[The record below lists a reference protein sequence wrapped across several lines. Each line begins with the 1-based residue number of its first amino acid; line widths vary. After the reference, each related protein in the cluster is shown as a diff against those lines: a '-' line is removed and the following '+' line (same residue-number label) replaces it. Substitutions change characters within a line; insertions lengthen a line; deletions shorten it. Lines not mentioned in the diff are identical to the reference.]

1 MSHLTTSPPKQPRRF
16 LPEPIETTTRSSKAP
31 QSIPHRENTLSRGQ
45 KDLHTAVVGKENTN
59 YSLAKLA
66 SPIEHQLHKNPA
78 SSTVAETNSCPPGS
92 LQGDSCSLGRLSVRQ
107 RVSQSSGLLRTS
119 HARDKQD
126 EPISNTDDLPQ
137 LRPRKFVPQ
146 LMETAS
152 RSFRR
157 GSSPYASSHGL
168 SRQELE
174 SENLGHFSGVRDT
187 PVDAGSHL
195 AYESPFSYSRLQQ
208 RQETRRHSF
217 RVPDLPAIP
226 SSGSEG
232 SEGSD
237 LPSLPV
243 SPSISSRQSVI
254 PPKVEEDRRESC
266 DEHFSSF
273 LLSLAARSAEKQLKE
288 QALAAFPNEQV
299 YQPVDHFAID
309 REEEDCPSQ
318 DEPMIREGD
327 EVLIKWRRASSAD
340 LSWELE
346 HLRQHK
352 EEAEMRDRAMAG
364 TQGMHISP
372 LATST
377 YLTCGKNHKYTNSN
391 GGRERDCESV
401 QPRPLRSPPMLG
413 DDLIFPQSVS
423 PETTFCES
431 SNSIECDIQNYPG
444 LWHATARPDDHFGGD
459 GLWMGTCKHTRKSQD
474 PLYQSTK
481 ASNHHVKRKTWLW
494 PDGVLIYEDQD
505 PTKPRDKIQMSDER
519 GRNRSGVD
527 TDNEFHD
534 GFVTQIYNYLS
545 LGYPSVAR
553 YYDYELS
560 KVSGIP
566 VADLRQD
573 DMNTGAKGYV
583 SLADNNLTDGA
594 TRNVCMRWLALR
606 SYIHEWAMQQPITV
620 QDDSNHG
627 TWGVRERRGSWA
639 G

>member
-1 MSHLTTSPPKQPRRF
+1 VPSTEKT
-16 LPEPIETTTRSSKAP
+16 LP
-31 QSIPHRENTLSRGQ
+31 QGL
-45 KDLHTAVVGKENTN
+45 KDPDTALGGKKNTN
-59 YSLAKLA
+59 YFPAKHV
-66 SPIEHQLHKNPA
+66 SENPV
-78 SSTVAETNSCPPGS
+78 SSNVADVYSYPP
-92 LQGDSCSLGRLSVRQ
+92 QGDNCPLGRHTVKKHTTQL
-107 RVSQSSGLLRTS
+107 SGLLQTS
-119 HARDKQD
+119 HLSGKQN
-126 EPISNTDDLPQ
+126 EPISKADYSPK

-152 RSFRR
+152 RSFRH
-157 GSSPYASSHGL
+157 GSSPYASHDSC
-168 SRQELE
+168 RPELE
-174 SENLGHFSGVRDT
+174 FGDSRHISGARGTLMDV
-187 PVDAGSHL
+187 GSHV
-195 AYESPFSYSRLQQ
+195 AYESPFSYSRLQR

-243 SPSISSRQSVI
+243 SPSGSSRQSVI
-254 PPKVEEDRRESC
+254 PPKVEGDRRESC
-266 DEHFSSF
+266 DEHFSNY

-318 DEPMIREGD
+318 DEPMIHEGD
-327 EVLIKWRRASSAD
+327 EMLIRYRRASSAD

-364 TQGMHISP
+364 TQGLHISP
-372 LATST
+372 LVTST
-377 YLTCGKNHKYTNSN
+377 YLASVKDHKYPSPN
-391 GGRERDCESV
+391 GGRERGCASA
-401 QPRPLRSPPMLG
+401 QPRQAMSPPILG
-413 DDLIFPQSVS
+413 DDLIFPQSLS

-431 SNSIECDIQNYPG
+431 SNSIEYKNVIQNYSG
-444 LWHATARPDDHFGGD
+444 LWHATAHPRNYFGGD

-474 PLYQSTK
+474 ALLPGTI
-481 ASNHHVKRKTWLW
+481 ASIHNLKGKTWMW
-494 PDGVLIYEDQD
+494 PDGVLTSEVQA
-505 PTKPRDKIQMSDER
+505 PTKPRDNIQISDEKE
-519 GRNRSGVD
+519 RNRSGVD
-527 TDNEFHD
+527 ADTEFHD

-545 LGYPSVAR
+545 LGYPCVAR
-553 YYDYELS
+553 YYDHELS

-566 VADLRQD
+566 VADLRRD

-583 SLADNNLTDGA
+583 SFAENTVIDGVA
-594 TRNVCMRWLALR
+594 RNVCMRWLALR
-606 SYIHEWAMQQPITV
+606 SYIREWAMQQPITA
-620 QDDSNHG
+620 QDDGSLG
-627 TWGVRERRGSWA
+627 TWGVCERRGSWA